1 MNRIKQ
7 LIIGNEKFKSLYFPY
22 FEEDLKRSIQIGQK
36 PEILFIGCSDSRVTH
51 DLMLDTKPGDMFVLR
66 NVGNFVPPFKADNDF
81 HGSAAAIE
89 YAVSVLEVKEI
100 IVCGHSHCGACK
112 SLYDEIT
119 DDNSLV
125 HVRKW
130 LELGE
135 KAKEFTLKT
144 ILDPTDTEE
153 LYRQTERNS
162 ILYQVENL
170 FTYPAVRKRVEDKTL
185 RIHGWYYSIETG
197 SIEYYDLEEKKYKP
211 LKELVI

>member
-1 MNRIKQ
+1 
-7 LIIGNEKFKSLYFPY
+7 
-22 FEEDLKRSIQIGQK
+22 
-36 PEILFIGCSDSRVTH
+36 
-51 DLMLDTKPGDMFVLR
+51 MLTKPGDMFVLR

-100 IVCGHSHCGACK
+100 LYVDTPYCGACK
-112 SLYDEIT
+112 SLYDEII

-144 ILDPTDTEE
+144 ILDPNDTEE

-170 FTYPAVRKRVEDKTL
+170 LLTPSK
-185 RIHGWYYSIETG
+185 
-197 SIEYYDLEEKKYKP
+197 
-211 LKELVI
+211 